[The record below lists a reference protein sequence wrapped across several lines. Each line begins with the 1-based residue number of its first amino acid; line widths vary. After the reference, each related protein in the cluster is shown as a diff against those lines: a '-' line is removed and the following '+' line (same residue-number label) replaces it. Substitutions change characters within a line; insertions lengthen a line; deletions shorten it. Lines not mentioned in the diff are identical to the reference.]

1 MSRKSQVDWLPPDL
15 LVETPTQTH
24 PSFEPPKDKGL
35 RNPFPKR
42 VRSAALLRSK
52 STATLA
58 LTCLLMASAAGA
70 VEPDEVLANPAL
82 ETRAREIS
90 AGLRCLVCQN
100 QSIDDSN
107 APLARDLRLLVR
119 ERLSAGDTDQD
130 VRRFVVAR
138 FGEFVLLRPPFGLH
152 TALLWGAPLAL
163 LLAALAALWRRR
175 GSALGRPAAAALTD
189 DEERRLRALVAGDR
203 KAK

>member
-1 MSRKSQVDWLPPDL
+1 MSRKSQVDRVPPDHL
-15 LVETPTQTH
+15 GETPTQTH
-24 PSFEPPKDKGL
+24 PSFEPQ
-35 RNPFPKR
+35 KR
-42 VRSAALLRSK
+42 RDLGKPCATRLWAAALLRSK

-58 LTCLLMASAAGA
+58 LACLLMASAAGA
-70 VEPDEVLANPAL
+70 VEPDEVRANPAL

-138 FGEFVLLRPPFGLH
+138 FGEFVLLRPPLSQR
-152 TALLWGAPLAL
+152 TLLLWVMPLL
-163 LLAALAALWRRR
+163 LLALTALAVRR
-175 GSALGRPAAAALTD
+175 GLRSSLTVKGADPGLTADEQARLAAILKRD
-189 DEERRLRALVAGDR
+189 G
-203 KAK
+203 